1 MFITI
6 LSQKTIF
13 LDMKKVI
20 LSVFSL
26 VFLAAMISCEKNDNA
41 GGTKAAET
49 VKVDSNAT
57 PTNPPVDKEQ
67 QKADSLPKTTVKWA
81 EESYDFKKIKEGE
94 KVSHKFLVEN
104 TGQNDLFL
112 TKVKPSCG
120 CTATSFTQEAI
131 KPGTKGFVDIEF
143 NSAGKNGTQQ
153 KSITVTGNFEGGTQ
167 KVLKFTGE
175 VMGKE
180 KPAEGGEKK
189 ADEHKH

>member
-1 MFITI
+1 
-6 LSQKTIF
+6 
-13 LDMKKVI
+13 MKKII
-20 LSVFSL
+20 LSVFSF

-41 GGTKAAET
+41 GGTASSTEVAK
-49 VKVDSNAT
+49 KDSNAA
-57 PTNPPVDKEQ
+57 PVNPPIDKEQ

-81 EESYDFKKIKEGE
+81 EENYDFKKIKEGE
-94 KVSHKFLVEN
+94 KVSHKFMVEN

-143 NSAGKNGTQQ
+143 NSAGKSGTQQ

-175 VMGKE
+175 VIGKE
-180 KPAEGGEKK
+180 KPAEGDKK
-189 ADEHKH
+189 AEEHKH